1 MKDLP
6 AIARYMRLPEEQ
18 LRFPVE
24 LFHQGFEPNYLATY
38 RPDEL
43 GGLDGKTLARLKR
56 SVVYESNLSDHKDQ
70 IVIGLQKDGH
80 FNDAVADALVQCT
93 SISQVDAIAKNLRG
107 KKTAKAF
114 ADSDPNIEK
123 VGQAILL
130 YRGDNIQDF
139 QAWVQSQTGL
149 DPQEAD
155 LLIPKVKRWLQ
166 LLLSEDA
173 QLMLSLQ
180 RTLLK
185 NAIVSVKVLAE
196 PSQTTNQPAEDLP
209 PAQFQADPTNAQTL
223 AQESSAPEQTAHEPR
238 AIETPNVDAP
248 TAEAPS
254 TEVPSVEAPTAE
266 AQSAGVPSVEVKS
279 VEAPSVEAP
288 SVSSVEVSREAPAE
302 PLGPTL
308 ESPEAIASFKSDRKK
323 PREIRTKSLSDKQL
337 SPRQRRRRWLRGILE
352 SYSKLRKP
360 IRDLTPFQVL
370 MLSRGLRS
378 QIIQLQ
384 FQIDSKHLVQLCRD
398 SLCPGRHPMHPLLM
412 EVADTGLKE
421 FLLPRLQQDVLAI
434 LEEDANQALI
444 ESAVEHLETVMLQR
458 PVRGHRILMID
469 AVGQKTAAVSIVDAQ
484 GKLLMTGD
492 IVCNSSKSDV
502 VSQNVAQLGQW
513 VHEHQVTLVALTNGH
528 ARRYLVHSV
537 AELMKQSAEGSLF
550 WTFADRQGADA
561 FCTSRNSLVELPKIS
576 RRHRA
581 AVWLAWKL
589 QDPLRQI
596 LKIEPARLRLG
607 SYQRELPQAE
617 LEAALQEAISSA
629 ITKAGVDMYHADIEV
644 LKRIPGM
651 DDPTAKRL
659 VEERPKGNLNDRDA
673 LAKLLKESLSESRAR
688 QAIGFL
694 RVYQST
700 NTLDGTIIH
709 PEDYRLAERLVE
721 HAQLPAPA
729 SAPEGWSKPD
739 YEKIAAAIAAAQS
752 MALDAPSS
760 ELVEAFGFDS
770 HADEINPNFGVIES
784 QSDASETPADAVDEA
799 HATDAPVAQDS
810 VTTPTSQ
817 VSETTETP
825 NTPATPESS
834 ATSENSEAAEVQA
847 ALEES
852 VQTPAPSETTPG
864 ATRTPVSMP
873 EIPEKPMERPAL
885 AIDADKLARSW
896 QVGRSKLL
904 SVSRALQFPFA
915 DGRDFQYPVPLR
927 SYVPTMERLEPG
939 SMLSA
944 LVIGIANF
952 GVFVEL
958 GPDCTGLIHISQ
970 LGPSFIEDAH
980 QFVQVGDVIP
990 VWVLHTDDKK
1000 KRVALTT
1007 RAPGSEI
1014 EANRRDSDIQRP
1026 QNDSRNRPDR
1036 QASPQDRR
1044 GPGRPNV
1051 AGGSAQSR
1059 GDRPNN
1065 NRPDNR
1071 GSDNRGSDNRGARPS
1086 GDSRGSYRKPDSNR
1100 RSNSGQGYNDTGD
1113 GRSNRQVKISRPVPE
1128 KPITEAMQQ
1137 GKEPLRSFG
1146 DLMQY
1151 LKKGPTTPETPP
1163 PSSSPAD
1170 PVPTNETPS
1179 GTPEGANN
1187 PNPGTDDV

>member
-80 FNDAVADALVQCT
+80 FNDAVADVLVQCT
-93 SISQVDAIAKNLRG
+93 SISQVDAIARNLRG

-185 NAIVSVKVLAE
+185 NAIVSVKVLPE
-196 PSQTTNQPAEDLP
+196 PSQTNNQPAEDLP
-209 PAQFQADPTNAQTL
+209 PAQPPADPPIAETSAETSTEAV
-223 AQESSAPEQTAHEPR
+223 AQEISAPEITASEP
-238 AIETPNVDAP
+238 
-248 TAEAPS
+248 
-254 TEVPSVEAPTAE
+254 
-266 AQSAGVPSVEVKS
+266 
-279 VEAPSVEAP
+279 
-288 SVSSVEVSREAPAE
+288 PAE

-484 GKLLMTGD
+484 GNLLMTGD

-617 LEAALQEAISSA
+617 LEIALQEAISSA
-629 ITKAGVDMYHADIEV
+629 ITKAGVDMYHADLEV

-673 LAKLLKESLSESRAR
+673 LGKLLKESLSESRAR

-694 RVYQST
+694 RVYQSN

-739 YEKIAAAIAAAQS
+739 YDKIAAAIAAAQS

-784 QSDASETPADAVDEA
+784 QSDASESPADAADES
-799 HATDAPVAQDS
+799 HAAVAPDAVA
-810 VTTPTSQ
+810 TPTSQ
-817 VSETTETP
+817 ASETTETTEIP
-825 NTPATPESS
+825 NTTESS
-834 ATSENSEAAEVQA
+834 ATSENPEVAQIAEVQA

-852 VQTPAPSETTPG
+852 AQTPAPSETPPG

-1014 EANRRDSDIQRP
+1014 ESNHRDTDSQRQ
-1026 QNDSRNRPDR
+1026 QNDSRSRPDR

-1051 AGGSAQSR
+1051 AGGSSQPR

-1071 GSDNRGSDNRGARPS
+1071 GPDNRGPRPS

-1100 RSNSGQGYNDTGD
+1100 RSNSGQGYSENSE

-1151 LKKGPTTPETPP
+1151 LKKGPNTPETPP
-1163 PSSSPAD
+1163 PPSSPAD
-1170 PVPTNETPS
+1170 PNPSNETPS

>member
-43 GGLDGKTLARLKR
+43 GGLDAKTLARLKR

-130 YRGDNIQDF
+130 YRGDNIQDL
-139 QAWVQSQTGL
+139 QAWVQTQTGL

-180 RTLLK
+180 RTLLR
-185 NAIVSVKVLAE
+185 NAVVSVKVLPE

-209 PAQFQADPTNAQTL
+209 T
-223 AQESSAPEQTAHEPR
+223 AP
-238 AIETPNVDAP
+238 
-248 TAEAPS
+248 
-254 TEVPSVEAPTAE
+254 
-266 AQSAGVPSVEVKS
+266 
-279 VEAPSVEAP
+279 
-288 SVSSVEVSREAPAE
+288 EAPAIEALSVESPIVTSPVVESPVVESPVVESPVVTSPVVTSPVVEAAVVESPVVTSPIVTSPVVEAASGTSVDASQE
-302 PLGPTL
+302 PSAEPISPTL
-308 ESPEAIASFKSDRKK
+308 ESPETIASFKSDRKK

-360 IRDLTPFQVL
+360 VRDLTPFQVL

-384 FQIDSKHLVQLCRD
+384 FQTDSKHLVQLCRD

-458 PVRGHRILMID
+458 PVRGHRILLID
-469 AVGQKTAAVSIVDAQ
+469 AVGQKTAAVSVVDAQ
-484 GKLLMTGD
+484 GNLLMTGD

-537 AELMKQSAEGSLF
+537 AELMKQSAEGSLY

-629 ITKAGVDMYHADIEV
+629 ITKAGVDMYHADVEV

-651 DDPTAKRL
+651 DDATAKRL

-673 LAKLLKESLSESRAR
+673 LGKLLKESLSESRAR

-694 RVYQST
+694 RVYQSN

-709 PEDYRLAERLVE
+709 PEDYRLAERLIE

-770 HADEINPNFGVIES
+770 HADEINPNFGVIDS
-784 QSDASETPADAVDEA
+784 PSDAVQPSAD
-799 HATDAPVAQDS
+799 T
-810 VTTPTSQ
+810 TTPEVAPDPEVTSTNQ
-817 VSETTETP
+817 ASETTETTEAP
-825 NTPATPESS
+825 HSSESSPTPE
-834 ATSENSEAAEVQA
+834 NSVPAEVGA

-852 VQTPAPSETTPG
+852 VETPASNEPTPV

-1014 EANRRDSDIQRP
+1014 EANRGDSDIQRP

-1170 PVPTNETPS
+1170 PVPSNETPN

>member
-80 FNDAVADALVQCT
+80 FNDAVADVLVQCT
-93 SISQVDAIAKNLRG
+93 SISQVDAIARNLRG

-185 NAIVSVKVLAE
+185 NAIVSVKVLPE
-196 PSQTTNQPAEDLP
+196 PSQTNNQPAEDLP
-209 PAQFQADPTNAQTL
+209 PAQPPADPPIAETSTETSAETSTEAV
-223 AQESSAPEQTAHEPR
+223 AQEISTPEITASEPP
-238 AIETPNVDAP
+238 AV
-248 TAEAPS
+248 EAPIV
-254 TEVPSVEAPTAE
+254 EAPIVEAPIVPSVEA
-266 AQSAGVPSVEVKS
+266 AQEP
-279 VEAPSVEAP
+279 
-288 SVSSVEVSREAPAE
+288 PAE

-484 GKLLMTGD
+484 GNLLMTGD

-617 LEAALQEAISSA
+617 LEIALQEAISSA
-629 ITKAGVDMYHADIEV
+629 ITKAGVDMYHADLEV

-673 LAKLLKESLSESRAR
+673 LGKLLKESLSESRAR

-694 RVYQST
+694 RVYQSN

-739 YEKIAAAIAAAQS
+739 YDKIAAAIAAAQS

-784 QSDASETPADAVDEA
+784 QSDASESPADAA
-799 HATDAPVAQDS
+799 DASLAAVAPDA
-810 VTTPTSQ
+810 VATPTSQ
-817 VSETTETP
+817 ASETTEIP
-825 NTPATPESS
+825 DTPAAPESS
-834 ATSENSEAAEVQA
+834 ATSENPEVTQVAQVQA

-852 VQTPAPSETTPG
+852 AQTPAPSETPPG

-1014 EANRRDSDIQRP
+1014 ESNHRDTDNQRQ

-1051 AGGSAQSR
+1051 AGGSSQPR

-1071 GSDNRGSDNRGARPS
+1071 GPDNRGPRPS

-1100 RSNSGQGYNDTGD
+1100 RSNSGQGYSENSE

-1151 LKKGPTTPETPP
+1151 LKKGPNTPETPP
-1163 PSSSPAD
+1163 PPSSPAD
-1170 PVPTNETPS
+1170 PNPSNETPS

>member
-1 MKDLP
+1 
-6 AIARYMRLPEEQ
+6 
-18 LRFPVE
+18 
-24 LFHQGFEPNYLATY
+24 LATY

-80 FNDAVADALVQCT
+80 FNDAVADVLVQCT
-93 SISQVDAIAKNLRG
+93 SISQVDAIARNLRG

-185 NAIVSVKVLAE
+185 NAIVSVKVLPE
-196 PSQTTNQPAEDLP
+196 PSQTNNQPAEDLP
-209 PAQFQADPTNAQTL
+209 PAQPPADPPIAETSAETSTEAV
-223 AQESSAPEQTAHEPR
+223 AQEISAPEITASEPP
-238 AIETPNVDAP
+238 AV
-248 TAEAPS
+248 EAPI
-254 TEVPSVEAPTAE
+254 VPSVEA
-266 AQSAGVPSVEVKS
+266 AQEP
-279 VEAPSVEAP
+279 
-288 SVSSVEVSREAPAE
+288 PAE

-484 GKLLMTGD
+484 GNLLMTGD

-629 ITKAGVDMYHADIEV
+629 ITKAGVDMYHADLEV

-673 LAKLLKESLSESRAR
+673 LGKLLKESLSESRAR

-739 YEKIAAAIAAAQS
+739 YDKIAAAIAAAQS

-784 QSDASETPADAVDEA
+784 QSDASESPADAADESLA
-799 HATDAPVAQDS
+799 AVAPDAVA
-810 VTTPTSQ
+810 TPTSQ
-817 VSETTETP
+817 ASETTETTE
-825 NTPATPESS
+825 TPVAPESS
-834 ATSENSEAAEVQA
+834 PTPENPEVAEVPA

-852 VQTPAPSETTPG
+852 AQTPAPSETPPG

-1014 EANRRDSDIQRP
+1014 ESNHRDTDSQRQ
-1026 QNDSRNRPDR
+1026 QNDSRSRPDR

-1051 AGGSAQSR
+1051 AGGSSQPR

-1071 GSDNRGSDNRGARPS
+1071 GPDNRGPRPS

-1100 RSNSGQGYNDTGD
+1100 RSNSGQGYSENSE

-1151 LKKGPTTPETPP
+1151 LKKGPNTPETPP
-1163 PSSSPAD
+1163 PPSSPAD
-1170 PVPTNETPS
+1170 PNPSNETPS

>member
-196 PSQTTNQPAEDLP
+196 PSQTTNQSTEDLP
-209 PAQFQADPTNAQTL
+209 PAQLQADPTIAETVD
-223 AQESSAPEQTAHEPR
+223 QETSAPEATALEPL
-238 AIETPNVDAP
+238 ASDAPSVDAP
-248 TAEAPS
+248 SAEAPS
-254 TEVPSVEAPTAE
+254 AEAP
-266 AQSAGVPSVEVKS
+266 SA
-279 VEAPSVEAP
+279 EAPSVQA
-288 SVSSVEVSREAPAE
+288 SSVEASSGSSAEASQELPAE

-784 QSDASETPADAVDEA
+784 QSDASETPADAADEA
-799 HATDAPVAQDS
+799 HATDSTDAPVAQDS

-817 VSETTETP
+817 ASETTETP

-852 VQTPAPSETTPG
+852 VQIPAPSETTPG

-1014 EANRRDSDIQRP
+1014 ESNHRDPDNQRQ

-1051 AGGSAQSR
+1051 AGGSSQPR

-1071 GSDNRGSDNRGARPS
+1071 GADNRGPRPS

-1100 RSNSGQGYNDTGD
+1100 RSNSGQGYSESGE

-1151 LKKGPTTPETPP
+1151 LKKGPNTPETPA

-1170 PVPTNETPS
+1170 PIPSNETPS

-1187 PNPGTDDV
+1187 PNPGTDNV

>member
-80 FNDAVADALVQCT
+80 FNDAVADVLVQCT
-93 SISQVDAIAKNLRG
+93 SISQVDAIARNLRG

-185 NAIVSVKVLAE
+185 NAIVSVKVLPE
-196 PSQTTNQPAEDLP
+196 PSQTNNQPAEDLP
-209 PAQFQADPTNAQTL
+209 PAQPPADPPIAETSAEAV
-223 AQESSAPEQTAHEPR
+223 AQEISAPEITASEPP
-238 AIETPNVDAP
+238 AV
-248 TAEAPS
+248 EAPIV
-254 TEVPSVEAPTAE
+254 EAPIVEAPIVEAPIVEAPIVPSVEA
-266 AQSAGVPSVEVKS
+266 AQEP
-279 VEAPSVEAP
+279 
-288 SVSSVEVSREAPAE
+288 PAD

-484 GKLLMTGD
+484 GNLLMTGD

-629 ITKAGVDMYHADIEV
+629 ITKAGVDMYHADLEV

-659 VEERPKGNLNDRDA
+659 VEERPKGNLKDRDA
-673 LAKLLKESLSESRAR
+673 LGKLLKESLSESRAR

-694 RVYQST
+694 RVYQSN

-739 YEKIAAAIAAAQS
+739 YDKIAAAIAAAQS

-784 QSDASETPADAVDEA
+784 QSDASESPADAADES
-799 HATDAPVAQDS
+799 HAAVAPDAVA
-810 VTTPTSQ
+810 TPTSQ
-817 VSETTETP
+817 ASETTETTEIP
-825 NTPATPESS
+825 NTTESS
-834 ATSENSEAAEVQA
+834 ATSENPEVTQVAQVQA

-852 VQTPAPSETTPG
+852 AQTPAPSETPPG

-1014 EANRRDSDIQRP
+1014 ESNHRDTDNQRQ
-1026 QNDSRNRPDR
+1026 QNDSRSRPDR

-1051 AGGSAQSR
+1051 AGGSSQPR

-1071 GSDNRGSDNRGARPS
+1071 GPDNRGPRPS

-1100 RSNSGQGYNDTGD
+1100 RSNSGQGYSENSE

-1151 LKKGPTTPETPP
+1151 LKKGPNTPETPP
-1163 PSSSPAD
+1163 PTSSPAD
-1170 PVPTNETPS
+1170 SIPSNETPS

>member
-80 FNDAVADALVQCT
+80 FNDAVADVLVQCT
-93 SISQVDAIAKNLRG
+93 SISQVDAIARNLRG

-185 NAIVSVKVLAE
+185 NAIVSVKVLPE
-196 PSQTTNQPAEDLP
+196 PSQTNNQPAEDLP
-209 PAQFQADPTNAQTL
+209 PAQPPADSPIAETSAETSTEAV
-223 AQESSAPEQTAHEPR
+223 AQEISAPEITASEPP
-238 AIETPNVDAP
+238 AV
-248 TAEAPS
+248 EAPIV
-254 TEVPSVEAPTAE
+254 EAPIVEAPIVEAPIVPSVEA
-266 AQSAGVPSVEVKS
+266 AQEP
-279 VEAPSVEAP
+279 
-288 SVSSVEVSREAPAE
+288 PAD
-302 PLGPTL
+302 PLGTTL

-484 GKLLMTGD
+484 GNLLMTGD

-629 ITKAGVDMYHADIEV
+629 ITKAGVDMYHADLEV

-659 VEERPKGNLNDRDA
+659 VEERPKGNLKDRDA
-673 LAKLLKESLSESRAR
+673 LGKLLKESLSESRAR

-694 RVYQST
+694 RVYQSN

-739 YEKIAAAIAAAQS
+739 YDKIAAAIAAAQS

-784 QSDASETPADAVDEA
+784 QSDASESPADAADES
-799 HATDAPVAQDS
+799 HAAVAPDAVA
-810 VTTPTSQ
+810 TPTSQ
-817 VSETTETP
+817 ASETTETTEIP
-825 NTPATPESS
+825 NTTESS
-834 ATSENSEAAEVQA
+834 ATSENPEVTQVAQVQA

-852 VQTPAPSETTPG
+852 AQTPAPSETPPG

-1014 EANRRDSDIQRP
+1014 ESNHRDTDNQRQ

-1051 AGGSAQSR
+1051 AGGSSQPR

-1071 GSDNRGSDNRGARPS
+1071 GPDNRGPRPS

-1100 RSNSGQGYNDTGD
+1100 RSNSGQGYSENSE

-1151 LKKGPTTPETPP
+1151 LKKGPNTPETPP
-1163 PSSSPAD
+1163 PTSSPAD
-1170 PVPTNETPS
+1170 SIPSNETPS

>member
-80 FNDAVADALVQCT
+80 FNDAVADVLVQCT
-93 SISQVDAIAKNLRG
+93 SISQVDAIARNLRG

-185 NAIVSVKVLAE
+185 NAIVSVKVLPE
-196 PSQTTNQPAEDLP
+196 PSQTNNQPAEDLP
-209 PAQFQADPTNAQTL
+209 PAQPPADPPIAETSTETSTEAV
-223 AQESSAPEQTAHEPR
+223 AQEISAPEITASEPP
-238 AIETPNVDAP
+238 AV
-248 TAEAPS
+248 EAPIV
-254 TEVPSVEAPTAE
+254 EAPIVPSVEA
-266 AQSAGVPSVEVKS
+266 AQEP
-279 VEAPSVEAP
+279 
-288 SVSSVEVSREAPAE
+288 PAE

-484 GKLLMTGD
+484 GNLLMTGD

-629 ITKAGVDMYHADIEV
+629 ITKAGVDMYHADLEV

-673 LAKLLKESLSESRAR
+673 LGKLLKESLSESRAR

-739 YEKIAAAIAAAQS
+739 YDKIAAAIAAAQS

-784 QSDASETPADAVDEA
+784 QSDASESPADAA
-799 HATDAPVAQDS
+799 DASLAAVAPDA
-810 VTTPTSQ
+810 VATPTSQ
-817 VSETTETP
+817 ASETTEIP
-825 NTPATPESS
+825 DTPAAPESS
-834 ATSENSEAAEVQA
+834 ATSENPEVTQVAQVQA

-852 VQTPAPSETTPG
+852 AQTPAPSETPPG

-1014 EANRRDSDIQRP
+1014 ESNHRDTDNQRQ

-1051 AGGSAQSR
+1051 AGGSSQPR

-1071 GSDNRGSDNRGARPS
+1071 GPDNRGPRPS

-1100 RSNSGQGYNDTGD
+1100 RSNSGQGYSENSE

-1151 LKKGPTTPETPP
+1151 LKKGPNTPETPP
-1163 PSSSPAD
+1163 PPSSPAD
-1170 PVPTNETPS
+1170 PNPSNETPS

>member
-80 FNDAVADALVQCT
+80 FNDAVADVLVQCT
-93 SISQVDAIAKNLRG
+93 SISQVDAIARNLRG

-185 NAIVSVKVLAE
+185 NAIVSVKVLPE
-196 PSQTTNQPAEDLP
+196 PSQTNNQPAEDLP
-209 PAQFQADPTNAQTL
+209 PAQPPADPPIAETSTETSTEAV
-223 AQESSAPEQTAHEPR
+223 AQEISAPEITASEPP
-238 AIETPNVDAP
+238 AV
-248 TAEAPS
+248 EAPIV
-254 TEVPSVEAPTAE
+254 EAPIVPSVEA
-266 AQSAGVPSVEVKS
+266 AQEP
-279 VEAPSVEAP
+279 
-288 SVSSVEVSREAPAE
+288 PAE

-484 GKLLMTGD
+484 GNLLMTGD

-629 ITKAGVDMYHADIEV
+629 ITKAGVDMYHADLEV

-673 LAKLLKESLSESRAR
+673 LGKLLKESLSESRAR

-694 RVYQST
+694 RVYQSN

-739 YEKIAAAIAAAQS
+739 YDKIAAAIAAAQS

-784 QSDASETPADAVDEA
+784 QSDASESPADAADESLA
-799 HATDAPVAQDS
+799 AVAPDAVA
-810 VTTPTSQ
+810 TPTSQ
-817 VSETTETP
+817 ASETTEIP
-825 NTPATPESS
+825 NTTESS
-834 ATSENSEAAEVQA
+834 ATSENPEVAQVAEVQA

-852 VQTPAPSETTPG
+852 AQTPAPSETPPG

-1014 EANRRDSDIQRP
+1014 ESNHRDTDSQRQ

-1051 AGGSAQSR
+1051 AGGSSQPR

-1071 GSDNRGSDNRGARPS
+1071 GPDNRGPRPS

-1100 RSNSGQGYNDTGD
+1100 RSNSGQGYSENSE

-1151 LKKGPTTPETPP
+1151 LKKGPNTPETPP
-1163 PSSSPAD
+1163 PTSSPAD
-1170 PVPTNETPS
+1170 SIPSNETPS

>member
-43 GGLDGKTLARLKR
+43 GGLDAKTLARLKR

-130 YRGDNIQDF
+130 YRGDNIQDL
-139 QAWVQSQTGL
+139 QAWVQTQTGL

-180 RTLLK
+180 RTLLR
-185 NAIVSVKVLAE
+185 NAVVSVKVLPE

-209 PAQFQADPTNAQTL
+209 T
-223 AQESSAPEQTAHEPR
+223 AP
-238 AIETPNVDAP
+238 
-248 TAEAPS
+248 
-254 TEVPSVEAPTAE
+254 
-266 AQSAGVPSVEVKS
+266 
-279 VEAPSVEAP
+279 
-288 SVSSVEVSREAPAE
+288 EAPAIEALSVESPIVTSPVVESPVVESPVVESPVVTSPVVTSPVVEAAVVESPVVTSPIVTSPVVEAASGTSVDASQE
-302 PLGPTL
+302 PSAEPISPTL
-308 ESPEAIASFKSDRKK
+308 ESPETIASFKSDRKK

-360 IRDLTPFQVL
+360 VRDLTPFQVL

-384 FQIDSKHLVQLCRD
+384 FQTDSKHLVQLCRD

-458 PVRGHRILMID
+458 PVRGHRILLID
-469 AVGQKTAAVSIVDAQ
+469 AVGQKTAAVSVVDAQ
-484 GKLLMTGD
+484 GNLLMTGD

-537 AELMKQSAEGSLF
+537 AELMKQSAEGSLY

-629 ITKAGVDMYHADIEV
+629 ITKAGVDMYHADVEV

-651 DDPTAKRL
+651 DDATAKRL

-673 LAKLLKESLSESRAR
+673 LGKLLKESLSESRAR

-694 RVYQST
+694 RVYQSN

-709 PEDYRLAERLVE
+709 PEDYRLAERLIE

-770 HADEINPNFGVIES
+770 HADEINPNFGVIDS
-784 QSDASETPADAVDEA
+784 PSDAVQPSAD
-799 HATDAPVAQDS
+799 T
-810 VTTPTSQ
+810 TTPEVAPDPEVTSTNQ
-817 VSETTETP
+817 ASETTETTEAP
-825 NTPATPESS
+825 HSSESSPTPE
-834 ATSENSEAAEVQA
+834 NSVPAEVGA

-852 VQTPAPSETTPG
+852 VETPASNEPTPV

-1014 EANRRDSDIQRP
+1014 EANRGDSDIQRP

-1065 NRPDNR
+1065 NRP
-1071 GSDNRGSDNRGARPS
+1071 DNRGSDNRGARPS

-1170 PVPTNETPS
+1170 PVPSNETPN

>member
-80 FNDAVADALVQCT
+80 FNDAVADVLVQCT
-93 SISQVDAIAKNLRG
+93 SISQVDAIARNLRG

-185 NAIVSVKVLAE
+185 NAIVSVKVLPE
-196 PSQTTNQPAEDLP
+196 PSQTNNQPAEDLP
-209 PAQFQADPTNAQTL
+209 PAQPPADPPIAETSAETSTEAV
-223 AQESSAPEQTAHEPR
+223 AQEISAPEITASEPP
-238 AIETPNVDAP
+238 A
-248 TAEAPS
+248 
-254 TEVPSVEAPTAE
+254 VEAPI
-266 AQSAGVPSVEVKS
+266 
-279 VEAPSVEAP
+279 VEAPIVEAP
-288 SVSSVEVSREAPAE
+288 IVPPVEAAQEPPAE

-484 GKLLMTGD
+484 GNLLMTGD

-629 ITKAGVDMYHADIEV
+629 ITKAGVDMYHADLEV

-673 LAKLLKESLSESRAR
+673 LGKLLKESLSESRAR

-739 YEKIAAAIAAAQS
+739 YDKIAAAIAAAQS

-784 QSDASETPADAVDEA
+784 QSDASESPADAADESLA
-799 HATDAPVAQDS
+799 AVAPDAVA
-810 VTTPTSQ
+810 TPTSQ
-817 VSETTETP
+817 ASETTETIEIP
-825 NTPATPESS
+825 NTTESS
-834 ATSENSEAAEVQA
+834 ATSENPEVAQIAEVQA

-852 VQTPAPSETTPG
+852 AQTPAPSETPPG

-1014 EANRRDSDIQRP
+1014 ESNHRDTDSQRQ

-1051 AGGSAQSR
+1051 AGGSSQPR

-1071 GSDNRGSDNRGARPS
+1071 GPDNRGPRPS

-1100 RSNSGQGYNDTGD
+1100 RSNSGQGYSENSE

-1151 LKKGPTTPETPP
+1151 LKKGPNTPETPP
-1163 PSSSPAD
+1163 PPSSPAD
-1170 PVPTNETPS
+1170 PNPSNETPS

>member
-80 FNDAVADALVQCT
+80 FNDAVADVLVQCT
-93 SISQVDAIAKNLRG
+93 SISQVDAIARNLRG

-185 NAIVSVKVLAE
+185 NAIVSVKVLPE
-196 PSQTTNQPAEDLP
+196 PSQTNNQPAEDLP
-209 PAQFQADPTNAQTL
+209 PAQPPADPPIAETSAEAV
-223 AQESSAPEQTAHEPR
+223 AQEISAPEITASEPP
-238 AIETPNVDAP
+238 AV
-248 TAEAPS
+248 EAPIV
-254 TEVPSVEAPTAE
+254 EAPIVEAPIVEAPIVPSVEA
-266 AQSAGVPSVEVKS
+266 AQEP
-279 VEAPSVEAP
+279 
-288 SVSSVEVSREAPAE
+288 PAD
-302 PLGPTL
+302 PLGTTL

-484 GKLLMTGD
+484 GNLLMTGD

-629 ITKAGVDMYHADIEV
+629 ITKAGVDMYHADLEV

-659 VEERPKGNLNDRDA
+659 VEERPKGNLKDRDA
-673 LAKLLKESLSESRAR
+673 LGKLLKESLSESRAR

-694 RVYQST
+694 RVYQSN

-739 YEKIAAAIAAAQS
+739 YDKIAAAIAAAQS

-784 QSDASETPADAVDEA
+784 QSDASESPADAADES
-799 HATDAPVAQDS
+799 HAAVAPDAVA
-810 VTTPTSQ
+810 TPTSQ
-817 VSETTETP
+817 ASETTETP
-825 NTPATPESS
+825 DTPAAPESS
-834 ATSENSEAAEVQA
+834 AISENPDAAEVQA

-852 VQTPAPSETTPG
+852 AQTPAPSETPPG

-1014 EANRRDSDIQRP
+1014 ESNHRDTDNQRQ

-1051 AGGSAQSR
+1051 AGGSSQPR

-1071 GSDNRGSDNRGARPS
+1071 GPDNRGPRPS

-1100 RSNSGQGYNDTGD
+1100 RSNSGQGYSENSE

-1151 LKKGPTTPETPP
+1151 LKKGPNTPETPP
-1163 PSSSPAD
+1163 PTSSPAD
-1170 PVPTNETPS
+1170 SIPSNETPS